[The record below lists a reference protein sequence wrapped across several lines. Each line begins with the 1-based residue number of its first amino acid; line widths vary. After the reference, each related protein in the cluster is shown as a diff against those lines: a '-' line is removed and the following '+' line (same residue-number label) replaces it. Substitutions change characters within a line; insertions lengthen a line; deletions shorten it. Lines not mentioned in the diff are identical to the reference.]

1 MMEPLNG
8 TQTHELS
15 PMALAALG
23 SLAQGPSP
31 RQTFNPGI
39 VNRLEREAFVE
50 EYDMPNPYKTKAK
63 TVRGLRI
70 TEAGRQRLQQ
80 ARPAGRW

>member
-1 MMEPLNG
+1 MEPLNG

-31 RQTFNPGI
+31 RQSFNPDI

-50 EYDMPNPYKTKAK
+50 ECDVPNPYKTKAK

-70 TEAGRQRLQQ
+70 TQAGRDRL
-80 ARPAGRW
+80 RDAGRMQTR

>member
-1 MMEPLNG
+1 MQSPLNG
-8 TQTHELS
+8 ILTHELS

-23 SLAQGPSP
+23 SLAVGPFP

-50 EYDMPNPYKTKAK
+50 EYDMPNPYRTKAK

-70 TEAGRQRLQQ
+70 TEAGRLRLQQ